1 MSVLEAIR
9 TRRSVRRFLKK
20 PIPDEDVVKIL
31 DAGRLAPS
39 GFNRQNWEFVYVD
52 DPRVLRMIKNCS
64 PGFYGDAAA
73 AIIIGVRP
81 RKDAYER
88 ERAKA
93 FHRENY
99 NLGALDMGFAAE
111 NMLLTAHALG
121 LGGCAIASFN
131 DVGVGKVLN
140 APSDWRPLLIV
151 SLGYPDGTPKMPPK
165 KGLSEIVHLN
175 EYGRRWGVL
184 EG

>member
-20 PIPDEDVVKIL
+20 PIPDEDVVKIM

-165 KGLSEIVHLN
+165 KRLSEIVHLN